1 MCAERHG
8 DHATTEEEREIDRL
22 RDENATL
29 RGRVLTLEARAERTE
44 LAEAE
49 VQRARFEATENRRLA
64 GATLA
69 QLDERTAERDSA
81 IASAATA
88 RARALE
94 GRHATRTRRRP

>member
-1 MCAERHG
+1 MTDRPTKAERDEAAKLTDPCRCVMCAERHG

-49 VQRARFEATENRRLA
+49 IRRAGTTPAPAPE
-64 GATLA
+64 
-69 QLDERTAERDSA
+69 
-81 IASAATA
+81 
-88 RARALE
+88 
-94 GRHATRTRRRP
+94 